1 MTAPSTAWEDSG
13 PDQCLSILSIFVS
26 LIAALVSLTQ
36 DLKQKVWHFYS

>member
-13 PDQCLSILSIFVS
+13 LAQCLSIPSIFVS

-36 DLKQKVWHFYS
+36 DLRQKVWGFYS